1 MAQVANVTTTA
12 TVFRHQLAGGLLR
25 HETCRYD
32 DANVD
37 EVEAQS
43 RQTPPVVSPARNVPL
58 YIPERRKTQES
69 DVYFIDLQMGRD
81 RLQ

>member
-12 TVFRHQLAGGLLR
+12 TVFRYQLAGGLLR
-25 HETCRYD
+25 HETCRHD
-32 DANVD
+32 DANVG

-43 RQTPPVVSPARNVPL
+43 RQTPPVVSLARNVPL